1 MSSDPPEV
9 LIKLLSDN
17 LEKNPDDWESR
28 KQYARALYDSGK
40 TKEAGELI
48 WAAPTIPNIDMEIG
62 FAAKILAKGTPRR
75 AIRLL
80 SELQQLNEGKAVQNM
95 AIANALLHH
104 GMVMQAARFYG
115 AALQVDP
122 TLVNPNI
129 EHFLLWV
136 DDSERLWGEF
146 DQQPKIFEELPWI
159 KRETKENAASL
170 AAMKSGHT
178 TPIKIPGL
186 AQVPGELNSN
196 PLYTQDP
203 RLNRPVTPP
212 PAVTI
217 PLDRVENKYLLLDDR
232 NGAET
237 TSASPPDQH
246 YPVGGT
252 FGAPLP
258 PIAPRIQNDASEPA
272 PSPVQEPE
280 TQTEQP
286 PETPSE
292 ANQISANGSRTIL
305 LSTANSSSG
314 KAPLKFTSKGAFARR
329 GDKVVRVTPKIDPR
343 SGAPVKR
350 KTD

>member
-1 MSSDPPEV
+1 MSYDPLAV
-9 LIKLLSDN
+9 LINMLVNN

-28 KQYARALYDSGK
+28 KEYARVLYDSGK

-48 WAAPTIPNIDMEIG
+48 WSAPTIPNVDMEIG
-62 FAAKILAKGTPRR
+62 FAAKILSKGTPRR

-115 AALQVDP
+115 AAVQVDP

-136 DDSERLWGEF
+136 DDSEKLWGDFE
-146 DQQPKIFEELPWI
+146 DQPDLFEELPWI
-159 KRETKENAASL
+159 KRESKENAASL

-196 PLYTQDP
+196 SFYTQDP

-217 PLDRVENKYLLLDDR
+217 PLDRVEDKYLLLDNDR
-232 NGAET
+232 GAESS
-237 TSASPPDQH
+237 SAAAANESFPI
-246 YPVGGT
+246 GGT

-258 PIAPRIQNDASEPA
+258 PIAPKQQEAPEQVTEPA
-272 PSPVQEPE
+272 AEPPQEPDPAPE
-280 TQTEQP
+280 AQP
-286 PETPSE
+286 VAETPPP
-292 ANQISANGSRTIL
+292 NGSRTIL
-305 LSTANSSSG
+305 LNTANSSSR
-314 KAPLKFTSKGAFARR
+314 KSPLKFTSQSAFARR

-343 SGAPVKR
+343 SGAPVQR
-350 KTD
+350 NHD